1 MRQKLFK
8 DAVILGLLTAIGPFA
23 IDMYLPAMPEIGRS
37 LAATPEQVVMSLT
50 VFFIP
55 FALLQIV
62 YGPVSD
68 AFGRRAPLAFGIG
81 LFAIASVGCAL
92 ATDIGTLLAFRALQG
107 AGAAAPIVIP
117 MAIVRDMHTG
127 VEAARL
133 SSLLMLV
140 FGTSPILAPLAG
152 SLAISFASWRV
163 VFWAVTVAAILGLV
177 LLATML
183 AETRPKEARHN
194 SGVSGTLAA
203 FRLLLADRH
212 FMAMTMVGGIAMAS
226 FFVYLANSSFILIDH
241 YGLSPA
247 GYSLAFSSN
256 AFAFF
261 AAAQLNGWLG
271 GRFGL
276 HRIVRPAV
284 YGYAMAMFLAFGL
297 TLAGVE
303 NLVVIGV
310 VLALG
315 YGFLGIVL
323 PVTTVL
329 ALEEHGSIA
338 GAASSLLGT
347 LRLLLGAVIIA
358 VSSRF
363 SDGTLLPMAAG
374 IAACA
379 AVTLA
384 LALAMARSAAR
395 TAQA

>member
-37 LAATPEQVVMSLT
+37 LAATPDQVVLSLT

-55 FALLQIV
+55 FALFQIV
-62 YGPVSD
+62 FGPVSD
-68 AFGRRAPLAFGIG
+68 AFGRRPPLAFGIG

-117 MAIVRDMHTG
+117 MAVVRDMHTG

-140 FGTSPILAPLAG
+140 FGVSPILAPIAG
-152 SLAISFASWRV
+152 SLAISVSSWRV
-163 VFWAVTVAAILGLV
+163 VFWAVTVAAVLGLV
-177 LLATML
+177 LIATL
-183 AETRPKEARHN
+183 LEETRPREARHG
-194 SGVSGTLAA
+194 SGVAGTFAA
-203 FRLLLADRH
+203 FRLLLADGH
-212 FMAMTMVGGIAMAS
+212 FMAMTMVGGVAMAS

-247 GYSLAFSSN
+247 GYSLAFSCN
-256 AFAFF
+256 ALAFF
-261 AAAQLNGWLG
+261 GAAQANGWLG
-271 GRFGL
+271 SRFGL

-284 YGYAMAMFLAFGL
+284 YGYAAAMILALVL

-303 NLVVIGV
+303 NLVAVGA

-315 YGFLGIVL
+315 YGFLGVVL

-329 ALEEHGSIA
+329 ALEEHGTIA
-338 GAASSLLGT
+338 GAASSLMGT

-358 VSSRF
+358 VSSWF
-363 SDGTLLPMAAG
+363 SNGTLVPMTAG

-379 AVTLA
+379 VVTLA
-384 LALAMARSAAR
+384 LALATARQVPSAAA
-395 TAQA
+395 T